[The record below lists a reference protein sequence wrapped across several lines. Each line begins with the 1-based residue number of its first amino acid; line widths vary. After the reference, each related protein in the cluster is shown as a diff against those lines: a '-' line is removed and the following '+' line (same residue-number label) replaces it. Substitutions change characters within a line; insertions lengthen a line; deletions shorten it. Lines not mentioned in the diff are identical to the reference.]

1 MAHSGIRG
9 AAARELAFLRRDR
22 WEQALLIWFPLA
34 VLALLLWLFS
44 NSVPVGLAIAW
55 VDEDHSADSR
65 NLAMRIA
72 AMRSVAVVAS
82 PASLEQSWSLVR
94 RGEVYAV
101 VHVPPGW
108 RRERLRGTPLPVVVY
123 ENMQYNLGI
132 GLVSKDVGAA
142 VRSLGAERALG
153 AETRFGGGGANA
165 AEVRAG
171 ALKLDVRTLFNP
183 ALSYEAFLA
192 GMMAG
197 AMLHLFAVIGAV
209 SALGRE
215 FRDRSVPNWLASGGG
230 SLWRALLGKLLPLL
244 VLYLGLGLLVV
255 ATLGGWRG
263 WGVAGSLALWVVALW
278 TLLVVALAIGLLFVG
293 LTANLR
299 VALSLTG
306 LYVATALAFSGF
318 SFPKA
323 SMSAA
328 AQGWSALLPFT
339 HYLPLQQG
347 QWLANA
353 SAASW
358 AQGMLPLLAFL
369 AVFVAVG
376 YPTLRRHSRLPAKWG
391 QR

>member
-1 MAHSGIRG
+1 MTQVGIRG
-9 AAARELAFLRRDR
+9 AAAREIAFLRRDG
-22 WEQALLIWFPLA
+22 WEQTLLIWFPLA

-44 NSVPVGLAIAW
+44 NSVPAGLAIAW

-65 NLAMRIA
+65 NLALRIA
-72 AMRSVAVVAS
+72 AMRSVAVVAT
-82 PASLEQSWSLVR
+82 PLTLEQSWSAVR

-108 RRERLRGTPLPVVVY
+108 QRERLRGTPLPVVVY
-123 ENMQYNLGI
+123 ENLQYNLGI

-142 VRSLGAERALG
+142 VRSLGAERVLG
-153 AETRFGGGGANA
+153 AETRFGGGGVES

-171 ALKLDVRTLFNP
+171 ALQLDARTLFNP

-215 FRDRSVPNWLASGGG
+215 FRDRSVPDWLASGGG

-244 VLYLGLGLLVV
+244 LLYLLFGLLVV

-263 WGVAGSLALWVVALW
+263 WGVAGSLVLWILALW
-278 TLLVVALAIGLLFVG
+278 TLLLVALAIGLLLVG

-299 VALSLTG
+299 VALSVTG
-306 LYVATALAFSGF
+306 FYVATALAFSGF
-318 SFPKA
+318 SFPRA

-347 QWLANA
+347 QWLAGA

-358 AQGMLPLLAFL
+358 VQGMLPLLAFL
-369 AVFVAVG
+369 AVFVALG
-376 YPTLRRHSRLPAKWG
+376 YPTLRRNSRLPAKWG
-391 QR
+391 KR